1 MDMNW
6 EAPDFEEVMTSAE
19 MTAYAGHWTDEE
31 DGLADALDDGLADGM
46 DAVGEEDD
54 A

>member
-1 MDMNW
+1 MEW

-31 DGLADALDDGLADGM
+31 DG
-46 DAVGEEDD
+46 VGEEDD
-54 A
+54 EA